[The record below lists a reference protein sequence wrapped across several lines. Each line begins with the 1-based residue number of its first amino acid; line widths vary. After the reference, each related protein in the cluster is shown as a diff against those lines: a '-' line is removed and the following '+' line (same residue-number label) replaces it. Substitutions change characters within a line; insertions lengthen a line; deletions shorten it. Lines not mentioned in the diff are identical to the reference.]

1 MNIPLILSKVRDGMV
16 LSTDELS
23 EFARGLVSGTVSDA
37 QAGAFAMAVCVHG
50 LSEEERVGLT
60 LAMRD
65 SGNVQQWDLPGPVL
79 DKHSTGGIGDN
90 VSLILAPAL
99 AACGAYIP
107 MISGRGLGHTGGTL
121 DKLESIPG
129 YRTLLPE
136 DEFQKIVADV
146 GCAIVGAGQGIAP
159 ADKRL
164 YAIRDVT
171 STVESIDL
179 ITASILSKKLAA
191 GLEGLILDVKV
202 GNGAFISDPGEAK
215 RLARSLVDGANGA
228 GCKTSARLTDMEQP
242 LARAAGN
249 ALECRNALE
258 FLNGVNQD
266 PRLREVT
273 LSLGGELLCL
283 GGLVENSSEGETKI
297 DQVIGSG
304 QATERFA
311 RMVFALGG
319 PNDLVENYSR
329 HLPEAPFLYDLVAKE
344 NGFISEINLRAVGQV
359 VIELGGGR
367 KQQDDIL
374 DLSVGLDQISGLGQ
388 AVQSGDLLCRIHAKD
403 EESAHSVSK
412 NLLSAFTIDQSK
424 LSPIPVVGELVQ

>member
-1 MNIPLILSKVRDGMV
+1 MIIPLILSKVRDGMV

-344 NGFISEINLRAVGQV
+344 NGFISGIDLRAVGQV

>member
-344 NGFISEINLRAVGQV
+344 NGFISEIDLRAVGQV

-367 KQQDDIL
+367 KQQDDIF

>member
-319 PNDLVENYSR
+319 PNDLVENYSQY
-329 HLPEAPFLYDLVAKE
+329 LPEAPFLYDLVAKE

-403 EESAHSVSK
+403 EESAHLVSK

>member
-344 NGFISEINLRAVGQV
+344 NGFISEIDLRAVGQV

-388 AVQSGDLLCRIHAKD
+388 AVQSGDLLCRIHSKD

>member
-283 GGLVENSSEGETKI
+283 GGLVESSSEGETKI

-344 NGFISEINLRAVGQV
+344 NGFISGIDLRAVGQV

-403 EESAHSVSK
+403 EESAHLVSK